1 MDLNTLR
8 IIMTVISFA
17 VFVGIIAWALAP
29 ANRAAFEEASLI
41 PLGDDDNRDEPAR
54 TPGKGA
60 YHG

>member
-8 IIMTVISFA
+8 IIMTVISVA
-17 VFVGIIAWALAP
+17 VFIGIIAWALAP
-29 ANRAAFEEASLI
+29 ANRTAFEEASLI
-41 PLGDDDNRDEPAR
+41 PLADDEPAR